1 MKKIILFTILCLW
14 MSTNGYASSCAEGTE
29 ITGKNGHVYCKS
41 NVTMNWY
48 TAFAWCDTQG
58 RDLAT
63 MEQMC
68 DIDETQRWD
77 GNFGTGKCLNLVG
90 ATSQDNW
97 SWSAIPYGSS
107 TAFSVIL
114 STGNV
119 NYRNRTLNYYCAM
132 CW

>member
-1 MKKIILFTILCLW
+1 MKKIVLLIVLSLLAATH
-14 MSTNGYASSCAEGTE
+14 GYAACAEGTE

-41 NVTMNWY
+41 NVLMNWY

-58 RDLAT
+58 RTLAT

-77 GNFGTGKCLNLVG
+77 GTTGTGKCLNIIGTGDSDQKV
-90 ATSQDNW
+90 
-97 SWSAIPYGSS
+97 WSAIPYGSAFAFFVHLS
-107 TAFSVIL
+107 TA
-114 STGNV
+114 NV
-119 NYRNRTLNYYCAM
+119 NCNLNRTNGHYAL